1 MEDKDIV
8 KLYWE
13 RDKQAIAETSDKYG
27 GYCKSIALNILH
39 SREDAEEC
47 VNDTYLNTWNAI
59 PPHRPKMLSTFLGKI
74 VRNLSFNK
82 YKAEH
87 SQKRG
92 GYETAV
98 ILDEISE
105 IVSGKEDT
113 ENEVTARELIDEIN
127 SFIDSLREDK
137 RYIFIRRYWYADSIT
152 YIAKQCKRSENSVS
166 AELSRERQKLRDYLT
181 KRGYEL

>member
-13 RDKQAIAETSDKYG
+13 RDKKAIEKTSDKYG
-27 GYCKSIALNILH
+27 NYCKSIALNILH
-39 SREDAEEC
+39 SNEDAEEC

-74 VRNLSFNK
+74 VRNLSFNR

-92 GYETAV
+92 GYEISA
-98 ILDEISE
+98 ILDELSE
-105 IVSGKEDT
+105 IVSGKENVED
-113 ENEVTARELIDEIN
+113 EVTAHELISEIN

-137 RYIFIRRYWYADSIT
+137 RYIFIHRYWYADSIT

-166 AELSRERQKLRDYLT
+166 AELSRIRKRLCYYLSE
-181 KRGYEL
+181 RGYEL